1 MMKIIL
7 ALLALTFLALTSAK
21 KLSILDVLRA
31 VEDAGDGNFEI
42 VLRRKRTVD
51 HVPSVKP
58 YSLDHVRHR
67 HKRSES
73 KTKEMKNKS
82 NESSGDTG
90 NNTSENNEGD
100 IGGSVSGMT

>member
-21 KLSILDVLRA
+21 ILSILDVLRA

-73 KTKEMKNKS
+73 KTKEMKTKAMNLLGTQAITQAKTMRATLV
-82 NESSGDTG
+82 DLL
-90 NNTSENNEGD
+90 
-100 IGGSVSGMT
+100 VV